1 MRRAVE
7 PCGLVVD
14 SMVDARSARQSID
27 GRQLFVAEPPM
38 KQCEAGA
45 VGRVQASDGRS
56 FASMPHHMLHDL
68 RVSRRSDGISESI
81 AIRLNER
88 RSEGASMSDCV
99 CERGAALLC
108 THKAILQGELE
119 MSLSHLL
126 LPFRARITKRK
137 ERAAGSLL
145 CCCWRR
151 RRRDSSTVCSSSS
164 SVSGV
169 QCAQFHVPSS
179 ADILSSFSTGL
190 LPRSFARNR
199 NKLTAEFE
207 RELLKGK
214 VVFLKCA

>member
-1 MRRAVE
+1 
-7 PCGLVVD
+7 
-14 SMVDARSARQSID
+14 MVDARSARQSID

-108 THKAILQGELE
+108 KAMRAPPSPISCAHHQEERARGRLAP
-119 MSLSHLL
+119 LL
-126 LPFRARITKRK
+126 LLATPPPR
-137 ERAAGSLL
+137 LV
-145 CCCWRR
+145 
-151 RRRDSSTVCSSSS
+151 D
-164 SVSGV
+164 GV
-169 QCAQFHVPSS
+169 QQQQQRERRAMCPVSCARLIF
-179 ADILSSFSTGL
+179 LSSFSTGL

-199 NKLTAEFE
+199 NKLTC
-207 RELLKGK
+207 GI
-214 VVFLKCA
+214 

>member
-108 THKAILQGELE
+108 THKAILLTVAPPSPISCAHHQEERARGRLAP
-119 MSLSHLL
+119 LL
-126 LPFRARITKRK
+126 LLATTPPR
-137 ERAAGSLL
+137 LV
-145 CCCWRR
+145 
-151 RRRDSSTVCSSSS
+151 D
-164 SVSGV
+164 GV
-169 QCAQFHVPSS
+169 QQQQQRERRAMCPVSCAH
-179 ADILSSFSTGL
+179 LG
-190 LPRSFARNR
+190 
-199 NKLTAEFE
+199 
-207 RELLKGK
+207 
-214 VVFLKCA
+214 

>member
-108 THKAILQGELE
+108 THKAILQGDWKCHCRT
-119 MSLSHLL
+119 SFSH
-126 LPFRARITKRK
+126 FVRASPRGKSARPA
-137 ERAAGSLL
+137 RSSAAAGDDAAET
-145 CCCWRR
+145 RR
-151 RRRDSSTVCSSSS
+151 R
-164 SVSGV
+164 
-169 QCAQFHVPSS
+169 CA
-179 ADILSSFSTGL
+179 A
-190 LPRSFARNR
+190 A
-199 NKLTAEFE
+199 A
-207 RELLKGK
+207 
-214 VVFLKCA
+214 AA